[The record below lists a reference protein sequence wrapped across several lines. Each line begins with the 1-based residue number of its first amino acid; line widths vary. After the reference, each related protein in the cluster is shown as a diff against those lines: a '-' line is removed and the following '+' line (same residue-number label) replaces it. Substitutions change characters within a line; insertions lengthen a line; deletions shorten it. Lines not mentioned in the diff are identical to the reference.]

1 MKRTVLVAAALAA
14 CVALG
19 GIYVGS
25 HTLSASSALRF
36 SFSSASIADL
46 SETSGKS
53 ASDARDWRISV
64 RGDAYWGGTS
74 NARYDSVGIMYM
86 TEDAHRAFTSV
97 NVGSSKVIHGRAMIA
112 FLLDD
117 QNNDN
122 HGSLAVTATEE

>member
-53 ASDARDWRISV
+53 ASDAKDWRISV

-74 NARYDSVGIMYM
+74 NSVGIMYM